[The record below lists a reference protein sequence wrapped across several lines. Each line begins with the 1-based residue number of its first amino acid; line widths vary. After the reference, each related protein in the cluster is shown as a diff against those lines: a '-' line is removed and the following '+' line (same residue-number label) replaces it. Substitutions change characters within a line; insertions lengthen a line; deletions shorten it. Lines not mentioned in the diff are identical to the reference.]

1 MLYLCWIYSWICI
14 SCNRK
19 VSASDGKILV
29 SPAIKMSASSSEG
42 RYEIEAARQR
52 LASAKKQASAA
63 SSNMDLA
70 SKTMEAARIM
80 MENAKSLLE
89 NSSKEVDAAKKC
101 LLDEEKRWE
110 VIEID
115 DSNDNTQENESH
127 KKRKRKTSVV
137 SPQEGNN
144 AYSRHSRNNTDDG
157 RSPGDNSAATTTA
170 SSTAPAVT
178 PGRERAIGASA
189 TTPAASSSSISNNV
203 TRVVVEGCGIS
214 VVNGTYTQV
223 VELLNDGAPSF
234 WKKGWWGGKLCKHA
248 IYRRKFNNTNIWV
261 FGYLDDEGGG
271 RSMKRLY
278 TSRVNANSLTPPED
292 GWDAFVG
299 NGGVYPP
306 PKCRMIYD
314 NDTTAGGVGVRGTAT
329 PSSSTATTASSSSYN
344 ADPRTGDVAD
354 QIVVEGCG
362 NTEINGTYNR
372 VVGVRNEGA
381 PVYRKGGKAIYR
393 GSLLGT
399 NYWYVGHCNAANLG
413 VGLTFTKQYKVQQD
427 NANCMLPPENG
438 WYSIGVDADPAPKCR
453 INNLGDIEL

>member
-1 MLYLCWIYSWICI
+1 ML
-14 SCNRK
+14 
-19 VSASDGKILV
+19 
-29 SPAIKMSASSSEG
+29 SEG
-42 RYEIEAARQR
+42 RHEIESARQR
-52 LASAKKQASAA
+52 LAAAKTQASAA
-63 SSNMDLA
+63 SKN
-70 SKTMEAARIM
+70 MEAAKLM

-89 NSSKEVDAAKKC
+89 SSSKEVDAAKKC
-101 LLDEEKRWE
+101 LSEAEKRWE

-115 DSNDNTQENESH
+115 EEEPDDLLNNDHSRK
-127 KKRKRKTSVV
+127 KKRKVSVV
-137 SPQEGNN
+137 EPHGSNNNSNYSAGNN
-144 AYSRHSRNNTDDG
+144 VSRSNADERGRNG
-157 RSPGDNSAATTTA
+157 GATTPTA
-170 SSTAPAVT
+170 ISSTAPVVT

-292 GWDAFVG
+292 GWDAFVR

-306 PKCRMIYD
+306 PKCRIIYD
-314 NDTTAGGVGVRGTAT
+314 KDTTAGGVGVRDTTA
-329 PSSSTATTASSSSYN
+329 PSSSTATTASPSPSIN
-344 ADPRTGDVAD
+344 AD

-362 NTEINGTYNR
+362 RSDLNGIYTR
-372 VVGVRNEGA
+372 EVGVLNEGA
-381 PVYRKGGKAIYR
+381 AVYTKRGSLGGTPCKHAIYR
-393 GSLLGT
+393 GVLSFGTYIWYFGYLKEWGPSERLYASHHRHGRSLT
-399 NYWYVGHCNAANLG
+399 
-413 VGLTFTKQYKVQQD
+413 
-427 NANCMLPPENG
+427 PPEDSWIAIYGNG
-438 WYSIGVDADPAPKCR
+438 GVDPPPKCR
-453 INNLGDIEL
+453 IIYDNDTTSGGYVN